1 MKIFDDDLDNIK
13 PGKIVLILLLMSS
26 VRAQRYGKVYYTLYQ
41 YKRIG
46 ILDTRRGS
54 QIRIA

>member
-1 MKIFDDDLDNIK
+1 MKIFDDDLDNIE
-13 PGKIVLILLLMSS
+13 PGKIVLTLLFVSS
-26 VRAQRYGKVYYTLYQ
+26 VRAQRYGKVYHTLYQ

-54 QIRIA
+54 QIHVV